1 MLTVSYLVIESLSRI
16 SINSKLKSF
25 MDKKNEEYSKEL
37 EKYYNKNKKVKLTS
51 KINAFHK
58 INILIDKASLER
70 SLIINPVTIIL
81 SCILSFVICNLIAY
95 SVLKI
100 ILLSLIIAIPGA
112 YLPIFLLTEIA
123 DYNNSKI
130 EKGMLDFL
138 LQLKN
143 YVQVGNDIIY
153 AFSQVKTV
161 EPLQSHIN
169 KFLVEVK
176 SGIKFEKAIENIKEK
191 ITFIKLKN
199 LFTNLEHCYLHGG
212 NFKELLDKSYDMI
225 SKIQK
230 EKKLRNQETKS
241 ARIILGV
248 LIVLDLF
255 VYFNFI
261 KDNHE
266 NYIIM
271 THRLLGTLILY
282 WNFISIWI
290 LIILMHKVK
299 KLEY

>member
-1 MLTVSYLVIESLSRI
+1 
-16 SINSKLKSF
+16 

-81 SCILSFVICNLIAY
+81 SCILSFVICDLIAY

-212 NFKELLDKSYDMI
+212 DFKELLDKSYDMI

-271 THRLLGTLILY
+271 THRLLGTVILY

>member
-1 MLTVSYLVIESLSRI
+1 
-16 SINSKLKSF
+16 

-37 EKYYNKNKKVKLTS
+37 ERYYNKNKKIKLTS
-51 KINAFHK
+51 KINVFHK

-70 SLIINPVTIIL
+70 SLIVNPVTIIL
-81 SCILSFVICNLIAY
+81 LCILSFVICYLIAY

-100 ILLSLIIAIPGA
+100 IMLSIIVAVPGT

-191 ITFIKLKN
+191 ISFIKLKN

-212 NFKELLDKSYDMI
+212 DFKELLDKSYDMI

-241 ARIILGV
+241 ARIILGI

-266 NYIIM
+266 NYMIM
-271 THRLLGTLILY
+271 THRLLGTVILY